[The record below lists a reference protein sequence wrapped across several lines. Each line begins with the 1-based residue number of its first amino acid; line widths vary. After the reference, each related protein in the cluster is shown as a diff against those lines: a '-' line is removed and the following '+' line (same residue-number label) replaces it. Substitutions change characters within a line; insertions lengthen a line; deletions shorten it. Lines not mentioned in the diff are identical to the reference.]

1 MIEKYVEEIEESYK
15 YLREKYQDKGEALT
29 LLQLAVNAR
38 NADHMNANIQ
48 GSMIVKSSEEVK

>member
-38 NADHMNANIQ
+38 NADHMNSNIH
-48 GSMIVKSSEEVK
+48 GSMIVKIH